1 MFYKNFYAN
10 VNFYVKLSRK
20 CSFTK
25 IFTQMSIF
33 IYYTISYKF
42 RIIRQVTQEIT
53 GKKYRWTVGTLSAAH
68 QGSEAYIITIL
79 EKGNLAAIHA
89 GRVTLMPKDIQ
100 LAMRLA
106 DVTQNF
112 KTTKPVTKSLQLDT
126 EKEKKERGTEE
137 DRVGESEAEEET
149 RYNS

>member
-1 MFYKNFYAN
+1 
-10 VNFYVKLSRK
+10 
-20 CSFTK
+20 
-25 IFTQMSIF
+25 MSIF

-42 RIIRQVTQEIT
+42 RIIREVTQELT
-53 GKKYRWTVGTLSAAH
+53 GKKYRWTVGALSAAH

-112 KTTKPVTKSLQLDT
+112 KTTKPVTKLES
-126 EKEKKERGTEE
+126 EKKKKKKRNG
-137 DRVGESEAEEET
+137 R
-149 RYNS
+149 R

>member
-1 MFYKNFYAN
+1 
-10 VNFYVKLSRK
+10 
-20 CSFTK
+20 
-25 IFTQMSIF
+25 MSIF

-42 RIIRQVTQEIT
+42 RIIREVTQELT
-53 GKKYRWTVGTLSAAH
+53 GKKYRWTVGALSAAH

-79 EKGNLAAIHA
+79 EKGNLAAIHT
-89 GRVTLMPKDIQ
+89 GHVTLMPKDIQ

-112 KTTKPVTKSLQLDT
+112 KTTKPVMKLES
-126 EKEKKERGTEE
+126 EKEKKRKGGTEE

>member
-1 MFYKNFYAN
+1 MFYKNFYAK

-20 CSFTK
+20 FSFTK
-25 IFTQMSIF
+25 IFMHMSIF

-42 RIIRQVTQEIT
+42 RIIREVTQEIT
-53 GKKYRWTVGTLSAAH
+53 GKKYRWTVGALSAAH

-100 LAMRLA
+100 LAMQLA

-112 KTTKPVTKSLQLDT
+112 KTTKPVTKSLQLGT
-126 EKEKKERGTEE
+126 EKKRKRGTEE